1 MTRRDRSLERHRAF
15 EAAMLDLCRD
25 PRFEHFIDAI
35 RDYRETAIDSLSN
48 SADIVKSESA
58 TLACIGEIAA
68 YKSIIA
74 IYDDFVARPPAGSEV
89 TSEADL
95 T

>member
-1 MTRRDRSLERHRAF
+1 MSQRDRNAERQRIF
-15 EAAMLDLCRD
+15 EGAMLELCRD

-35 RDYRETAIDSLSN
+35 REYRETSIDSLSN
-48 SADIVKSESA
+48 APDIIKSERA

-74 IYDDFVARPPAGSEV
+74 IYDDFIARPPVGSEEQPV
-89 TSEADL
+89 D
-95 T
+95 